1 MRTFSGACIAWV
13 VLLQLSRAGCA
24 GCGHSCP
31 ALEEADRLYGESK
44 VEAALAKYESVPG
57 QTDDPDARW
66 KALYRSVECLAAL
79 DRHGEAY
86 RKLTAKALPETMP
99 FRARFLYLEMEI
111 LKDMMRKTACPE
123 DEDDMEGKGK
133 GEPAIPTEEQTE
145 EELKKIYKEFW
156 KIREGLAKMDL
167 EDERYFLKLDSPALD
182 DHHGAGRFDFDAY
195 PTMLDYLIEEIS
207 YPRLHCGSASWLLQV
222 LGSGRS
228 ASGRRIKTGPPGE
241 QFIVE
246 EPKVSIDFSSAIEI
260 RMALMEEASRSR
272 GWGSRTAAE
281 RWKVERLALAWNG
294 FSFMDEHA
302 AGIKA
307 AAILLGWHE
316 DFGSDRGKA
325 MAVAEAAMILEEI
338 REYEPALALY
348 RKAEEYPAVPE
359 TEFIPAHREGL
370 EKALGEKSI
379 SFILYS
385 GENSLPGTDLTLA
398 TLNIGTA
405 HVRIY
410 DWASRK
416 IDKSATD
423 TFDGSKRSYLEQKLK
438 GLTPVKEWD
447 AKIEDRPTLQTYMS
461 PVDCS
466 SLEPGTYLVLAC
478 GSPACDLSKDAF
490 AGLFFAVRTREDA
503 GAEPSRYIV
512 YGEELLK

>member
-1 MRTFSGACIAWV
+1 MLA
-13 VLLQLSRAGCA
+13 QLSWAGCA

-31 ALEEADRLYGESK
+31 ALEEADRFYGESK
-44 VEAALAKYESVPG
+44 FKAALAKYESVPG
-57 QTDDPDARW
+57 QTDDPEARW
-66 KALYRSVECLAAL
+66 KALYRSVECMAAL
-79 DRHGEAY
+79 ERHGEAY
-86 RKLTAKALPETMP
+86 QKIAGEALPDPMP
-99 FRARFLYLEMEI
+99 FRARFLYLKMKI
-111 LKDMMRKTACPE
+111 LRDMIRKAACPE
-123 DEDDMEGKGK
+123 DEDGMGGKGK
-133 GEPAIPTEEQTE
+133 GEPPTLTEEQTLK
-145 EELKKIYKEFW
+145 ELKKIYKEFW
-156 KIREGLAKMDL
+156 KIRDGLAKMDL
-167 EDERYFLKLDSPALD
+167 EDERYFLNLDSPALD
-182 DHHGAGRFDFDAY
+182 DRHGAGRFDFDAY

-207 YPRLHCGSASWLLQV
+207 YPSFHCGSASWLLQV

-260 RMALMEEASRSR
+260 RMALMEEASRPR
-272 GWGSRTAAE
+272 GWGSRMAAE

-325 MAVAEAAMILEEI
+325 MAVSEAAMILEEI
-338 REYEPALALY
+338 GEYEPALALY
-348 RKAEEYPAVPE
+348 RKAEEYPVVPE
-359 TEFIPAHREGL
+359 TEYVPAHRESL
-370 EKALGEKSI
+370 EKQLGEKSI

-385 GENSLPGTDLTLA
+385 GEYSFPGTTLELS
-398 TLNIGTA
+398 TYNIRTA

-416 IDKSATD
+416 IDPSATD
-423 TFDGSKRSYLEQKLK
+423 TFDGLTKAYLEQNLK
-438 GLTPVKEWD
+438 GLTPVKEID
-447 AKIEDRPTLQTYMS
+447 LKIHDRPTLQIYMS

-466 SLEPGTYLVLAC
+466 SLEPGTYLVLVC
-478 GSPACDLSKDAF
+478 ESPACDLSKDTF
-490 AGLFFAVRTREDA
+490 AGLLVAVRTRENA
-503 GAEPSRYIV
+503 GAGPSRFIV

>member
-1 MRTFSGACIAWV
+1 MWSASI

-44 VEAALAKYESVPG
+44 IEAALAKYESAIG
-57 QTDDPDARW
+57 QTEDPEARW
-66 KALYRSVECLAAL
+66 KALYRSVECLAEL
-79 DRHGEAY
+79 ERHGEAY
-86 RKLTAKALPETMP
+86 RKLTGEALPDEMP
-99 FRARFLYLEMEI
+99 FRARFLYLKMKT
-111 LKDMMRKTACPE
+111 LKDLIRKTACPE

-133 GEPAIPTEEQTE
+133 AEPPTLTEEQTLK
-145 EELKKIYKEFW
+145 ELEKIYKEFW
-156 KIREGLAKMDL
+156 KIREELAKMDL
-167 EDERYFLKLDSPALD
+167 EDERYFLDLDSPALD
-182 DHHGAGRFDFDAY
+182 DRHGAGRFDFDAY
-195 PTMLDYLIEEIS
+195 PTMLDYLIEEVS
-207 YPRLHCGSASWLLQV
+207 YPSFHCGSASWLLQV

-228 ASGRRIKTGPPGE
+228 ASGRPLKTGPPGGE

-272 GWGSRTAAE
+272 GWGSRMAAE

-325 MAVAEAAMILEEI
+325 MAVSEAAMILEEI
-338 REYEPALALY
+338 GEYEPALALY
-348 RKAEEYPAVPE
+348 RKAEEYPVVPE
-359 TEFIPAHREGL
+359 TEYVPAHRESL
-370 EKALGEKSI
+370 ERALGKKSI

-385 GENSLPGTDLTLA
+385 GEHSLPGTDLTLA
-398 TLNIGTA
+398 TVNIGTA

-423 TFDGSKRSYLEQKLK
+423 ILDGSKRSYLEQKLK
-438 GLTPVKEWD
+438 GLTPVKVWD

-466 SLEPGTYLVLAC
+466 SLEPGTYLVLVC
-478 GSPACDLSKDAF
+478 ESPACDLSKDTF
-490 AGLFFAVRTREDA
+490 AGLFFAVRTRENA
-503 GAEPSRYIV
+503 GAGPSRFIV
-512 YGEELLK
+512 CGEEILK